1 MEKKRSKDGK
11 FVIVENKNGPALGFS
26 PDSGV
31 ELLERDGCY
40 FKDLAKT
47 GELLP
52 YEDWRLPPKERAK
65 DLASRMTVEQ
75 IAGLMLYSPHQM
87 VPAMPFGPFPGTY
100 GGKTFPESGEKPWAL
115 TDQQKALLE
124 KDNIRHILA
133 MKLEN
138 ADTAAR
144 WNNEMQAMAESLP
157 LGLPVNTSSD
167 PRHGA
172 ASSGAEYRGGAGEF
186 PMAS

>member
-52 YEDWRLPPKERAK
+52 YEDWRLGAKERAE
-65 DLASRMTVEQ
+65 DLASRLSVEE
-75 IAGLMLYSPHQM
+75 IAGLMMYSPHQM
-87 VPAMPFGPFPGTY
+87 IPALPGGVFGGTY
-100 GGKTFPESGEKPWAL
+100 DGK
-115 TDQQKALLE
+115 
-124 KDNIRHILA
+124 
-133 MKLEN
+133 
-138 ADTAAR
+138 
-144 WNNEMQAMAESLP
+144 
-157 LGLPVNTSSD
+157 
-167 PRHGA
+167 
-172 ASSGAEYRGGAGEF
+172 EYQPG
-186 PMAS
+186 